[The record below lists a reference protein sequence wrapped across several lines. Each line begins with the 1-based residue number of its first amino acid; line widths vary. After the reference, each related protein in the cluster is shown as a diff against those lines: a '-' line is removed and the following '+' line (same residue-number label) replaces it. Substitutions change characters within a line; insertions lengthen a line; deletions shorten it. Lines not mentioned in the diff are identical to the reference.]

1 MTPSSLSQTMSPASV
16 MVTWFT
22 VIPCARFRIL
32 TTLSARPGSFLEMP
46 QADDVV
52 EQEHQPFQRL
62 GGDCAADRLAGGQER
77 DTGRADESHEAAH
90 VSGEAVPFTVGEDG
104 RSPGPGAPA
113 GHGAG

>member
-1 MTPSSLSQTMSPASV
+1 MSPASV

-52 EQEHQPFQRL
+52 RGASDKMHQF
-62 GGDCAADRLAGGQER
+62 AGAIP
-77 DTGRADESHEAAH
+77 GR
-90 VSGEAVPFTVGEDG
+90 
-104 RSPGPGAPA
+104 
-113 GHGAG
+113 

>member
-1 MTPSSLSQTMSPASV
+1 MSPASV

-62 GGDCAADRLAGGQER
+62 GVIAPPTVSLVARNETPAARTNPTRLR
-77 DTGRADESHEAAH
+77 M
-90 VSGEAVPFTVGEDG
+90 
-104 RSPGPGAPA
+104 
-113 GHGAG
+113 